1 MNKRRPNL
9 FLIGA
14 MKSGTTSLHAYLGS
28 HPQIFMCSKK
38 EPEFFAK
45 ETVRGRGEDWYLTL
59 FAAAE
64 SEPIIGESSTAYSR
78 IPVFPGVP
86 ERIAKFNPEA
96 RFIYAMRDPI
106 ERTISQYWFHVR
118 FCGERRDMLTAVR
131 EDLHLT
137 ATSNYAMQLAPYF
150 ERFGSD
156 RIATLTFEELLRNP
170 SNVTRQLFAWLGVDA
185 SFVPLNLDHR
195 ENVTPQ
201 IIVLPKTGLLNHV
214 GRALKPLIPSR
225 MFSAAKRRLQAYES
239 IDRNSRSVDEVI
251 EFLRP
256 MQKEQ
261 VARLEE
267 MLGRSFPEWKSL
279 YSNITSTPSHT
290 EVSQAAADEVQIA
303 AGATTRQSRDPRPMS
318 C

>member
-1 MNKRRPNL
+1 MSKPRPNL

-28 HPQIFMCSKK
+28 HPQIFMCPEK

-45 ETVRGRGEDWYLTL
+45 DTVRARGEDWYFNL

-64 SEPIIGESSTAYSR
+64 SESVIGESSTVYSR
-78 IPVFPGVP
+78 IPVFPDVP
-86 ERIAKFNPEA
+86 ERISKFNPEA
-96 RFIYAMRDPI
+96 RFIYVMRDPI

-118 FCGERRDMLTAVR
+118 FCGERRDMLTAIR
-131 EDLHLT
+131 EDLHFT

-170 SNVTRQLFAWLGVDA
+170 SNVSRQLFAWLGVDA
-185 SFVPLNLDHR
+185 SFVPPNLDQR

-201 IIVLPKTGLLNHV
+201 IIVLPKIGLLNHV

-225 MFSAAKRRLQAYES
+225 MFSAAKRRLQRYES
-239 IDRNSRSVDEVI
+239 FDRNSSSVDKVI
-251 EFLRP
+251 KFLKP
-256 MQKEQ
+256 IQKEQ

-267 MLGRSFPEWKSL
+267 MLGRSFPEWTSL
-279 YSNITSTPSHT
+279 YSI
-290 EVSQAAADEVQIA
+290 
-303 AGATTRQSRDPRPMS
+303 
-318 C
+318 